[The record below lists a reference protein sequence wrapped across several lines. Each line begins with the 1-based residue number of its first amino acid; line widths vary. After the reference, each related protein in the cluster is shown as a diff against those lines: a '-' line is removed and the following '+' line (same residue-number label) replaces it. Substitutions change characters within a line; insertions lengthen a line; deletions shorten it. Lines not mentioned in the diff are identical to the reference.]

1 VNLPLWLTP
10 VMGESI
16 ANLPVQ
22 SHQVVL
28 SHATALL
35 VGLADGCGVPVVTCG
50 RVGFWIRKM
59 QLETPRNYEVN
70 IYDFHAYHPEYCS
83 F

>member
-1 VNLPLWLTP
+1 
-10 VMGESI
+10 MGESI

-35 VGLADGCGVPVVTCG
+35 VGLADGCGVPVLTCG
-50 RVGFWIRKM
+50 HWVGFWIRKM
-59 QLETPRNYEVN
+59 QLETPRNYEV
-70 IYDFHAYHPEYCS
+70 YDFHAS
-83 F
+83 KIQNTV